1 MNYSDY
7 KFTLD
12 VQLHQAQISVP
23 ATLNDTARRLCIGFT
38 DGRKPYTIAD
48 GCQATFVAK
57 KPDGLGLFNACTIEN
72 NTVIYEFTP
81 NTTNVIGTY
90 ECEIRLYTADGLQLT
105 SPSFLIVVD
114 EGVVSDSD
122 IIDSEAEA
130 TMLNQLITSEAA
142 RVLNENGRI
151 SNENARAIAE
161 ATRQSDFNDMLQSA
175 NSAIEAANE
184 AAEKANNTELGE
196 IDEALDAIIDIQE
209 NLIGLIAFTLD
220 DVRYTAVRGM
230 DWETWIKSRHN
241 VGNVLYLDESDVVCV
256 TGTDRYVL
264 LSGGSIQTAGNGIED
279 GGEYYS

>member
-114 EGVVSDSD
+114 EGVVSDGD

-130 TMLNQLITSEAA
+130 TMLNQIITSEAT
-142 RVLNENGRI
+142 RELNENGRI
-151 SNENARAIAE
+151 LNENARAIAE

-175 NSAIEAANE
+175 DSAIEAANK
-184 AAEKANNTELGE
+184 AAERANNTELGN
-196 IDEALDAIIDIQE
+196 IDEALDAIIELQ
-209 NLIGLIAFTLD
+209 NSLIGGDA
-220 DVRYTAVRGM
+220 
-230 DWETWIKSRHN
+230 
-241 VGNVLYLDESDVVCV
+241 
-256 TGTDRYVL
+256 
-264 LSGGSIQTAGNGIED
+264 
-279 GGEYYS
+279 